1 MVVSNLQPLCGVSA
15 FWAELKKRFR
25 AFFGTRCLSCVVVK
39 FGVVLM
45 KYPFL
50 KGRYALI
57 EKILVQILNIIGF
70 K

>member
-1 MVVSNLQPLCGVSA
+1 LFQTFSRFAAFPP

-57 EKILVQILNIIGF
+57 EKILVQILDIIGF